1 MFSLF
6 LVTPLKLMLLG
17 LVAILG
23 FTIVRYSWVAFSG
36 EADRARFLRSLIMT
50 ISAVVVVILSDHLL
64 LFWAAWVSVSL
75 CLHQLILFYPQRP
88 RAQLAAHKKFLLA
101 RFSETAAGRCLLCA
115 LPSVPDTLY
124 Q

>member
-36 EADRARFLRSLIMT
+36 EADRARFLRSDSRSLRASESDQVET
-50 ISAVVVVILSDHLL
+50 PAAGTCLSGPRDSALQRQKTEPVTH
-64 LFWAAWVSVSL
+64 AYYR
-75 CLHQLILFYPQRP
+75 QLIPGALPWLRV
-88 RAQLAAHKKFLLA
+88 A
-101 RFSETAAGRCLLCA
+101 RFAPWA
-115 LPSVPDTLY
+115 LRD
-124 Q
+124 